1 MLFVPY
7 SSTIETMRLRR
18 PVRIEATA
26 ITTVTPMTMP
36 STVRKLRSLFAR
48 TMLNAIAMV
57 SVGMID
63 RNIIYFAAG
72 TAQGALAIWRRR
84 RKSAAR
90 GYQVSNAPCTVPF
103 SALVQRHDRVQP
115 RSLVRRIDACDQPD
129 PARHSQRQQDIADCD
144 RHRDR
149 R

>member
-1 MLFVPY
+1 MAP
-7 SSTIETMRLRR
+7 RK

-63 RNIIYFAAG
+63 VIFIRLVNVAAV
-72 TAQGALAIWRRR
+72 GA
-84 RKSAAR
+84 
-90 GYQVSNAPCTVPF
+90 
-103 SALVQRHDRVQP
+103 
-115 RSLVRRIDACDQPD
+115 VREGV
-129 PARHSQRQQDIADCD
+129 DIATTPSLTAPTAATPQFLVSATIGSS
-144 RHRDR
+144 RDALYAG
-149 R
+149 

>member
-1 MLFVPY
+1 MTP
-7 SSTIETMRLRR
+7 RK

-63 RNIIYFAAG
+63 RNIIYFATG
-72 TAQGALAIWRRR
+72 TL
-84 RKSAAR
+84 
-90 GYQVSNAPCTVPF
+90 QVATPPCTVPF
-103 SALVQRHDRVQP
+103 SVLVQRHDRIEP
-115 RSLVRRIDACDQPD
+115 RRLVRRIEARDQPD

>member
-7 SSTIETMRLRR
+7 SSTIETMAPRK

-48 TMLNAIAMV
+48 TMLNAVAMV

-63 RNIIYFAAG
+63 VIFIRLANVAVGGAA
-72 TAQGALAIWRRR
+72 TPQFL
-84 RKSAAR
+84 
-90 GYQVSNAPCTVPF
+90 F
-103 SALVQRHDRVQP
+103 SATIGSSR
-115 RSLVRRIDACDQPD
+115 DALY
-129 PARHSQRQQDIADCD
+129 AG
-144 RHRDR
+144 
-149 R
+149 

>member
-7 SSTIETMRLRR
+7 SSTIETMRPRR

-48 TMLNAIAMV
+48 TMLNAMAMV

-63 RNIIYFAAG
+63 RNIIYFATGAV
-72 TAQGALAIWRRR
+72 QGAVATWRRR
-84 RKSAAR
+84 RESPAR
-90 GYQVSNAPCTVPF
+90 GYQVAAAPCTVPF
-103 SALVQRHDRVQP
+103 SVLVQRHDRIEP
-115 RSLVRRIDACDQPD
+115 RRLVRWIDARDQPD
-129 PARHSQRQQDIADCD
+129 SARHPQ
-144 RHRDR
+144 
-149 R
+149 

>member
-1 MLFVPY
+1 
-7 SSTIETMRLRR
+7 ETMAPRK

-72 TAQGALAIWRRR
+72 TAQRALAICRRR

-90 GYQVSNAPCTVPF
+90 AYQLSTAPCTVPF
-103 SALVQRHDRVQP
+103 PPLVHRHERVQP
-115 RSLVRRIDACDQPD
+115 RSFVRRIDACDHPD
-129 PARHSQRQQDIADCD
+129 PARHPQRQQDIADCD